1 MGKRKVVA
9 FSLGVYIDNKY
20 QYSRIEKLCKC
31 SDNLETLFV
40 EITNTEVPQITG
52 VVYRPPSGNI
62 QDAHAELDVLMKFLP
77 SNNAALTGDFNFDL
91 LAQGRDIA
99 EFEQTI
105 YKSTVKI

>member
-1 MGKRKVVA
+1 MRKCA
-9 FSLGVYIDNKY
+9 ENN
-20 QYSRIEKLCKC
+20 KLCGNVRRTVNC
-31 SDNLETLFV
+31 AIPHPSHL
-40 EITNTEVPQITG
+40 IGASAG